1 MTITTADLLVE
12 IGTEELPPKA
22 LKKLSEAFTQG
33 VINGLKSNNLSFE
46 TVQSFATPRRLAI
59 QISNLTTKQEDQ
71 IVERKGPALKAAFD
85 AEGKPTKAVMGFAK
99 SCGVEVD
106 QLQQQET
113 PKGTWLV
120 FKKEQSGE
128 QTKILIPKIIEN
140 SLNKLPIPKRMTW
153 GNHRVAFVRPVHWV
167 MLMFG
172 NQVIDTVILGKAT
185 SNTTLGHRFHS
196 TGKIEIESSQQY
208 EYILENNGHVISN
221 YEKRKAMIKQQ
232 VEKLASTL
240 SGTAEIDEDLLN
252 EVTGLVEWPVALAG
266 NFDNAFLQIPQE
278 CLISAMKEHQKYF
291 HVLDKEGKLLPV
303 FITVSNIESK
313 DPQKVIEGNEKV
325 IRPRL
330 ADSAFFF
337 ATDKKQSLESFNP
350 RLDKIVFQAKL
361 GTVLEK
367 TKRISLLAK
376 IIAQQIGGNPE
387 YAERAGELCKS
398 DLVTQMVGEFPDLQ
412 GTMGRYYAEYAGEP
426 GEVAQALQEQYLPRF
441 AGDSLPESKAGIA
454 VSLADKLDTLVGIFG
469 IGQTPSGSKDPFA
482 LRRSTLGILR
492 ILIEKKLD
500 LDLKILISD
509 ATELLGDK
517 ITNSDTQQQV
527 FDFFIARFRD
537 WYQQKNV
544 DTDVIIAVESLKPT
558 KPLDFEKRIN
568 AITNFKS
575 NPAAVSLAAANK
587 RVANILKKADV
598 NVLSQVDTKLL
609 KEDAEKSLAEAIN
622 KQGGK
627 VSLLFANTQY
637 SEGLELLA
645 TLRPEIDRFFDEV
658 MVMAEDES
666 VRNNRLILLNTL
678 RELFLQVADISELS

>member
-128 QTKILIPKIIEN
+128 QTKILIPRIIED

-367 TKRISLLAK
+367 TKRISLLAR

-509 ATELLGDK
+509 ATRLLGDK